1 MGKEILIPTTTS
13 DILCDALRTLESM
26 RIQLTLNGANHD
38 TNIEMA
44 FHTSQISIHR
54 LSQLNVILTSLLS
67 QVTVNCVRTFLM
79 YIQAIVYKP
88 M

>member
-38 TNIEMA
+38 ANIEMA
-44 FHTSQISIHR
+44 FHTSQILILR
-54 LSQLNVILTSLLS
+54 LLN
-67 QVTVNCVRTFLM
+67 
-79 YIQAIVYKP
+79 
-88 M
+88 